1 MIWPSSLEL
10 GHLSLR
16 NEEKMKRGLISAL
29 VIIMFMSAIETSI
42 VSLATPAI
50 GKDLGVKESLA
61 LIFTSYMIAIV
72 VITPL
77 VGEIMKRIGSKY
89 TMIFG
94 IVVFIVG
101 SMLSG
106 ASFTFPM
113 LVASRLIQG
122 LGAGIMMTMGSIIP
136 KIAFEIPYR
145 YKVMGIV
152 GSVWGISSIVGP
164 LLGGL
169 ILTYL
174 RWSFLFYINVPVAI
188 VAIVLVLKFFKFDE
202 QPSKAKLD
210 VKGLLLFYAFLICL
224 IIGFTAGGLLSMAA
238 YIVATTLLVIFVKFE
253 LKVQSPFIPV
263 RSFNKKIGITMGT
276 DMVYAML
283 LMGTNIF
290 LPFYLQTEKG
300 LSPLLSGLTT
310 FSISVF
316 WLTSTFILKRI
327 EQRFTV
333 KQVYQLSFFYMIIG
347 AAIILVTESVIAVTI
362 GCMFLGL
369 SYGTVFTKNVVTIQE
384 SAAPHELGS
393 MMSTYSLLKFI
404 GSTTGSIV
412 MSFVYYSNVLHN
424 IHNNM
429 AVMVIIALILIII
442 YQFLYREKT
451 A

>member
-1 MIWPSSLEL
+1 M
-10 GHLSLR
+10 SLR
-16 NEEKMKRGLISAL
+16 NEAEMKRGLISAL

-94 IVVFIVG
+94 IIVFIVG

-113 LVASRLIQG
+113 LVASRLVQG

-210 VKGLLLFYAFLICL
+210 VKGLLLFYAFLGCL
-224 IIGFTAGGLLSMAA
+224 IIGFTAGEPLSMSA
-238 YIVATTLLVIFVKFE
+238 YIVAITLLVIFVKFE

-316 WLTSTFILKRI
+316 WLTSTFILKRV
-327 EQRFTV
+327 EQRFTI

-362 GCMFLGL
+362 GCIFLGL

-404 GSTTGSIV
+404 GSTTGSIA

-429 AVMVIIALILIII
+429 AIMTIIALILIVI
-442 YQFLYREKT
+442 YQFLYREKK

>member
-1 MIWPSSLEL
+1 
-10 GHLSLR
+10 
-16 NEEKMKRGLISAL
+16 MKRGLISAL

-94 IVVFIVG
+94 IIVFIVG

-113 LVASRLIQG
+113 LVASRLVQG

-202 QPSKAKLD
+202 QPSKEKLD
-210 VKGLLLFYAFLICL
+210 VKGLLLFYAFLSCL

-238 YIVATTLLVIFVKFE
+238 YIVAITLLVIFVKFE

-263 RSFNKKIGITMGT
+263 RSFNKRIGITMGT

-316 WLTSTFILKRI
+316 WLTSTFILKHV

-362 GCMFLGL
+362 GCIFLGL
-369 SYGTVFTKNVVTIQE
+369 SYGTIFTKNVVTIQE

-442 YQFLYREKT
+442 YQFVYREKT

>member
-1 MIWPSSLEL
+1 
-10 GHLSLR
+10 
-16 NEEKMKRGLISAL
+16 MKRGLISAL

-210 VKGLLLFYAFLICL
+210 VKGLLLFYAFLSCL
-224 IIGFTAGGLLSMAA
+224 IIGFTAAGLLSMAA
-238 YIVATTLLVIFVKFE
+238 YIVAATLLVIFVKFE
-253 LKVQSPFIPV
+253 LKLQSPFIPV
-263 RSFNKKIGITMGT
+263 RSFNKRIGITMGT

-362 GCMFLGL
+362 GCIFLGL

>member
-1 MIWPSSLEL
+1 M
-10 GHLSLR
+10 SLR
-16 NEEKMKRGLISAL
+16 NEAEMKRGLISAL

-94 IVVFIVG
+94 IIVFIVG

-113 LVASRLIQG
+113 LVASRLVQG

-210 VKGLLLFYAFLICL
+210 VKGLLLFYAFLGCL
-224 IIGFTAGGLLSMAA
+224 IIGFTAGEPLSMSA
-238 YIVATTLLVIFVKFE
+238 YIVAITLLVIFVKFE

-316 WLTSTFILKRI
+316 WLTSTFILKRV
-327 EQRFTV
+327 EQRFTI

-362 GCMFLGL
+362 GCIFLGL

-404 GSTTGSIV
+404 GSTTGSIA

-429 AVMVIIALILIII
+429 AIMIIIALILIVI
-442 YQFLYREKT
+442 YQFLYREKK

>member
-1 MIWPSSLEL
+1 
-10 GHLSLR
+10 
-16 NEEKMKRGLISAL
+16 MKRGLISAL

-94 IVVFIVG
+94 IIVFIVG

-113 LVASRLIQG
+113 LVASRLVQG

-202 QPSKAKLD
+202 QPSKEKLD
-210 VKGLLLFYAFLICL
+210 VKGLLLFYAFLSCL

-238 YIVATTLLVIFVKFE
+238 YIVAITLLVIFVKFE

-263 RSFNKKIGITMGT
+263 RSFNKRIGITMGT

-290 LPFYLQTEKG
+290 LPFYLQIEKG

-316 WLTSTFILKRI
+316 WLTSTFILKHV

-347 AAIILVTESVIAVTI
+347 AAIILVTEGVIAVTI
-362 GCMFLGL
+362 GCIFLGL

-442 YQFLYREKT
+442 YQFVYREKT

>member
-1 MIWPSSLEL
+1 
-10 GHLSLR
+10 
-16 NEEKMKRGLISAL
+16 MKRGLISAL

-94 IVVFIVG
+94 IIVFIVG

-113 LVASRLIQG
+113 LVASRLVQG

-210 VKGLLLFYAFLICL
+210 VKGLLLFYAFLGCL
-224 IIGFTAGGLLSMAA
+224 IIGFTAGEPLSMSA
-238 YIVATTLLVIFVKFE
+238 YIVAITLLVIFVKFE

-316 WLTSTFILKRI
+316 WLTSTFILKRV
-327 EQRFTV
+327 EQRFTI

-362 GCMFLGL
+362 GCIFLGL

-404 GSTTGSIV
+404 GSTTGSIA

-429 AVMVIIALILIII
+429 AIMIIIALILIVI
-442 YQFLYREKT
+442 YQFLYREKK